1 MKIKFT
7 LISLILFSFL
17 TNAQADWFNQVLLEK
32 DANGHFKGDLK
43 VSGVMNRG
51 TIDAADKNGFLK
63 EYTLSINVWDY
74 YGEPMEVYGV
84 QWARNSSYEVIIENT
99 PRSITLNQLE
109 EYPDLKKRFLD
120 IRPTKFSVK
129 IAGIAGDG
137 TAVTG
142 SSVGLVSIEE
152 AVTPV
157 QVYFNYIVKDDD
169 LLIAREG
176 LMRSPTIAGSPPTWN
191 EFFNW
196 SYDDP
201 TGPKIHLNISEENF
215 KDLPR
220 ETKKKRIKKIK
231 DIWKQIEKIAINAEI
246 ETLEWPEL
254 EMIDIIKTYDRYKKK
269 EVSPQEKLEAELAKV
284 QRTTAYTKNDGWG
297 ELPQIK
303 DTTKGKSLPEI
314 TVSLSASVFGDNY
327 FTQNSFKYAETSEE
341 LDIVE
346 EVYDAL
352 VEIYERYGV
361 NPVFYTKL
369 MKPIHVL
376 NNRFLIYELAISD
389 HEKDDFAVYDLQE
402 HRIINQENAPRH
414 NPNHIGEVK
423 PNGELANLTTIEME
437 GFTKITSSSIYT
449 DKTFQESRDVIE
461 KNFQKGEKYYLFEY
475 QNSYNDYDYYDIFD
489 ENFQFIKTLYVY
501 KKLIYYLVKET
512 PITREE
518 IIAHRRKFK

>member
-1 MKIKFT
+1 M
-7 LISLILFSFL
+7 
-17 TNAQADWFNQVLLEK
+17 
-32 DANGHFKGDLK
+32 
-43 VSGVMNRG
+43 
-51 TIDAADKNGFLK
+51 
-63 EYTLSINVWDY
+63 
-74 YGEPMEVYGV
+74 
-84 QWARNSSYEVIIENT
+84 
-99 PRSITLNQLE
+99 
-109 EYPDLKKRFLD
+109 
-120 IRPTKFSVK
+120 
-129 IAGIAGDG
+129 
-137 TAVTG
+137 
-142 SSVGLVSIEE
+142 
-152 AVTPV
+152 
-157 QVYFNYIVKDDD
+157 
-169 LLIAREG
+169 
-176 LMRSPTIAGSPPTWN
+176 
-191 EFFNW
+191 
-196 SYDDP
+196 
-201 TGPKIHLNISEENF
+201 
-215 KDLPR
+215 
-220 ETKKKRIKKIK
+220 
-231 DIWKQIEKIAINAEI
+231 
-246 ETLEWPEL
+246 
-254 EMIDIIKTYDRYKKK
+254 
-269 EVSPQEKLEAELAKV
+269 
-284 QRTTAYTKNDGWG
+284 
-297 ELPQIK
+297 PQIK

-352 VEIYERYGV
+352 VEIYERDGV